1 MAKKKS
7 TAKRSTKASKRRLST
22 KRVAAKGKGR
32 AFQSGAFQGLPPSAS
47 QRKLSPAVQS
57 TVGEVSPSPAL
68 LGISTTSPEIIVIPA
83 PIPITPTVY
92 PDSPQGTVIVENY
105 ITINAQ
111 SVQNFNIQM
120 DALVKQLQFGGS
132 NEISGDVCAQILSEI
147 TAGRALLEGPN
158 PSRDLIDLLLVRPL
172 KYLAEKAAGAI
183 IGTLAGQALVALLK
197 MMM

>member
-1 MAKKKS
+1 
-7 TAKRSTKASKRRLST
+7 KASKRRLST
-22 KRVAAKGKGR
+22 KRVAAKSKGR

-68 LGISTTSPEIIVIPA
+68 GISTTSPEVIVIPA

>member
-7 TAKRSTKASKRRLST
+7 IAKRSTKARKRRPST
-22 KRVAAKGKGR
+22 KRVAAKGKGGAYQSG
-32 AFQSGAFQGLPPSAS
+32 AFQPGAFQGLPPSAS
-47 QRKLSPAVQS
+47 QRKLSPVVQS
-57 TVGEVSPSPAL
+57 TVGEV
-68 LGISTTSPEIIVIPA
+68 IVIPA

-183 IGTLAGQALVALLK
+183 IGTLAGQALEALLK

>member
-57 TVGEVSPSPAL
+57 KVGEVSPSPAL

-147 TAGRALLEGPN
+147 TAGRALLEGTN

>member
-1 MAKKKS
+1 MAKKRS

-68 LGISTTSPEIIVIPA
+68 LGISTTFPEVIVIPA

-111 SVQNFNIQM
+111 GVQSFNIQM

-147 TAGRALLEGPN
+147 TAGRALLEGSN

-172 KYLAEKAAGAI
+172 KYLAEKAARAI
-183 IGTLAGQALVALLK
+183 IGTLAGQALEALLK